1 MSQEARDALV
11 ASPNTFF
18 QNESQRTDLQN
29 PALTQT
35 WLIALLTDLVA
46 KDHIIEFTA
55 VKSDHHDDSA
65 LGEHCHFNG
74 YCADLWPL
82 ASKTA
87 GDYLDAGDPRFQA
100 FLRDVDAST
109 WTYQIGLAGTA
120 WTSENAVAAGDA
132 VFHDDGADVTRH
144 ARNFH

>member
-1 MSQEARDALV
+1 MSIEAREALV

-18 QNESQRTDLQN
+18 QADSQRSDLLD
-29 PALTQT
+29 PAITQT
-35 WLIALLTDLVA
+35 YLIALLTALVE
-46 KDHIIEFTA
+46 KDHILEFTA

-82 ASKTA
+82 ASEKA
-87 GDYLDAGDPRFQA
+87 GDYLDANDPRFQA

-109 WTYQIGLAGTA
+109 WLYQVGLAGSA
-120 WTSENAVAAGDA
+120 WTSENAVAAGGK
-132 VFHDDGADVTRH
+132 VFHDDGADHIHLGAT
-144 ARNFH
+144 